1 MGKLTYTKLRSGGT
15 GRYDL
20 LVDAKVKELIDF
32 YGISMLLTFLSEWEE
47 WRAGIPQKNA
57 FPFTHAYRL
66 KVINGLIQIWRHFA
80 DLHKDPIL
88 VYEIKEGVTDD

>member
-1 MGKLTYTKLRSGGT
+1 MSKLTYKKLRSGGT

-20 LVDAKVKELIDF
+20 LVDAKIKELIDF
-32 YGISMLLTFLSEWEE
+32 YEISLLLTFVVEWEE

-57 FPFTHAYRL
+57 FPFYHAYRL
-66 KVINGLIQIWRHFA
+66 NVTEALVQIWRHFA

-88 VYEIKEGVTDD
+88 IYEVREEADHA